1 MVRYGAERVLPS
13 VNSRS
18 GCRRKANAAIKP
30 RAETACRLCR
40 GGAVKGRQRRANGGC
55 EQANKRTNEQGR
67 SGMFVFVRV
76 RFCSLCSLCSLLFGL
91 FGFVRCVR
99 CVRFCSPPCSFVRL
113 FGGVFS
119 FPFSVFSSLK
129 KPMANG

>member
-18 GCRRKANAAIKP
+18 GEGSPKAS
-30 RAETACRLCR
+30 
-40 GGAVKGRQRRANGGC
+40 QRGGC

-67 SGMFVFVRV
+67 SGVFVFVRV

-91 FGFVRCVR
+91 FGFVRL
-99 CVRFCSPPCSFVRL
+99 VRFCSVCFFDGNGQR
-113 FGGVFS
+113 GV
-119 FPFSVFSSLK
+119 
-129 KPMANG
+129 